1 MRKQLLALGAVMTLV
16 MSTAAVAQSAA
27 PTAAAAAPFDAGAR
41 RGVVEATATAL
52 IDNYV
57 FPDVG
62 ARAAALIRANLKAG
76 GYDGLDRTAFAERLT
91 TDLRSVTHDLHMRVS
106 VAGQPPE
113 PPSDGVETPA
123 PQGMFSFERADRLK
137 GNVGYV
143 RIDGFLPP
151 ELFRLGAD
159 PVMEKLA
166 GTDALIID
174 MRFNHGGDP
183 AAVSY
188 LVSFFVDPAVP
199 VHVNDLIWRKP
210 GTSEYNREVFSTG
223 PTPVSYLG
231 KPVIVL
237 TGKGTFSGGE
247 EFSYDMQQLKR
258 ARLVGETTGGGANPG
273 GTWPVGSDLVIFVPT
288 GRAENPIT
296 KTSWEGGGVK
306 PEVMTT
312 ADAAFAKGYALA
324 LAANRKPVA
333 EAATLDEVLEER
345 LMVRRTEAY
354 PGGVEL
360 VRLSVEGL
368 AKGEQPFQL
377 FSPGLAEALKGPV
390 PPALQ
395 AMMAKLGPIQHIAFL
410 GVDALGGDEYEV
422 RFEKGRQ
429 IWSIIVNRE
438 GKMVWSNFREG

>member
-1 MRKQLLALGAVMTLV
+1 MRKQFLALGAAMTLV
-16 MSTAAVAQSAA
+16 ASTTAVAQPATPA
-27 PTAAAAAPFDAGAR
+27 AAAAAPFDTEAR
-41 RGVVEATATAL
+41 RSVVETTAMAL

-62 ARAAALIRANLKAG
+62 ARAAALIRANLKVG
-76 GYDGLDRTAFAERLT
+76 GYEGLDRTAFAERLT
-91 TDLRSVTHDLHMRVS
+91 TDLRGVTHDLHMRVS
-106 VAGQPPE
+106 VEGQPPAL
-113 PPSDGVETPA
+113 PSNGGETPA
-123 PQGMFSFERADRLK
+123 PQGMFSFERAERLK

-159 PVMEKLA
+159 PVMEKMA

-174 MRFNHGGDP
+174 MRYNHGGDP

-188 LVSFFVDPAVP
+188 LVSFFVDPAAP
-199 VHVNDLIWRKP
+199 VHVNDLIWRRP
-210 GTSEYNREVFSTG
+210 GTSEYNREVFSTR

-231 KPVIVL
+231 KPVVVL
-237 TGKGTFSGGE
+237 TSKGTFSGGE

-273 GTWPVGSDLVIFVPT
+273 GTWPVGSDLIIFIPT

-296 KTSWEGGGVK
+296 KTSWEGVGVK
-306 PEVMTT
+306 PEVTTT

-324 LAANRKPVA
+324 LAASQKPVA
-333 EAATLDEVLEER
+333 EGATLDEVLEER
-345 LMVRRTEAY
+345 LLVRRTEAY
-354 PGGVEL
+354 PGGAEL

-395 AMMAKLGPIQHIAFL
+395 AMVAKLGPIQHIAFL

-438 GKMVWSNFREG
+438 GKMAWSNFREG